1 MYAVF
6 ALRALM
12 LTACIHQS
20 VSQQL
25 KTPVTR
31 TPSQDNIALVVL
43 ANKGVPTTDG
53 SFCSDADADTI
64 SNTLIESIGDTTGRD
79 LRDAQNGRML
89 PSCNTLCA
97 NFAQGQC
104 YVAYWWC
111 SNRRDLEV
119 EEEKELE
126 KVATTPNLRGL
137 DRRLASSITTDW
149 KQWEVS
155 HPTEYQLCL
164 DRKALVESALLNIIK
179 SDLVSQKCHNMLL
192 RRFTIG
198 CVDVSTLN

>member
-1 MYAVF
+1 ML

-12 LTACIHQS
+12 LAACIHQS

-25 KTPVTR
+25 MTTATQPLTED
-31 TPSQDNIALVVL
+31 TIALVVL

-53 SFCSDADADTI
+53 SFCSDADAETV
-64 SNTLIESIGDTTGRD
+64 SNTLTESIGNTPGRD
-79 LRDAQNGRML
+79 LRDEQNGRML
-89 PSCNTLCA
+89 PSCLTLCA
-97 NFAQGQC
+97 GFPRGQC
-104 YVAYWWC
+104 YLVYSWC

-179 SDLVSQKCHNMLL
+179 SDLVAPKCHNMLL
-192 RRFTIG
+192 NRFTIG
-198 CVDVSTLN
+198 CVDVSTLNLV